1 MSAELG
7 DRSVLFLQGGS
18 GAMVLMHPLDSFE
31 PRSTHVITQEGSV
44 EIYWTMA
51 LEPSS
56 LNNFRALLI
65 RRAA

>member
-1 MSAELG
+1 
-7 DRSVLFLQGGS
+7 
-18 GAMVLMHPLDSFE
+18 MVLMHPLDSFE